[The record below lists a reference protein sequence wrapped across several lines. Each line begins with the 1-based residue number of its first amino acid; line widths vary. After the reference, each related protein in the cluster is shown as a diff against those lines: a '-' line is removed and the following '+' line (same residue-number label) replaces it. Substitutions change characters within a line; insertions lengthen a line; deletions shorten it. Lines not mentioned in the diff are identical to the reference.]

1 MTAGLLSSAFLIGKE
16 KMFAKF
22 FVFTFSAL
30 IFACTP
36 LSSNVK
42 SYNRPDAPL
51 TAPSLPRAKV
61 SSINRAFYFNPPDTS
76 EVIRTATGCRYY
88 QTETLIPTLSFA
100 EPLKFV
106 HILAAELNKAKKSDS
121 KASLSCRRD
130 GNDMIY
136 TVSSKG
142 SKRGFSFGYR
152 DGKLILNGISV
163 NGNVRKCATEKECA
177 SAFLAK
183 NKSALGL
190 R

>member
-1 MTAGLLSSAFLIGKE
+1 
-16 KMFAKF
+16 MFAKV
-22 FVFTFSAL
+22 FVFTFSTL

-42 SYNRPDAPL
+42 SYNRPSSAPL
-51 TAPSLPRAKV
+51 TAPSQPRAKV

-76 EVIRTATGCRYY
+76 EIIRTATGCRYY

-106 HILAAELNKAKKSDS
+106 HVLAAELNKAKKSDS

-163 NGNVRKCATEKECA
+163 NGNVRKCATGKECA
-177 SAFLAK
+177 SAFLAE